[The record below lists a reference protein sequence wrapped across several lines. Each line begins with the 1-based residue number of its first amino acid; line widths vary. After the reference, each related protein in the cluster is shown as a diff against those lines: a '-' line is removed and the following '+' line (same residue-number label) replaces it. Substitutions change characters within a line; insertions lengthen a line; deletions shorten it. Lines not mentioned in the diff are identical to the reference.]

1 MVKYATT
8 KTREN
13 DSLVFF
19 ETRFVLFSFCC
30 ILCSRMI
37 VDIGKTSELGCN
49 SIVTAT
55 SELACCNFILICN
68 RPAATVSIPVTRVSD
83 VMGGRLYLTLYGN
96 RTLPIPHAVGK
107 RRELPTHYK
116 RGNPPSI
123 WGRGEPS
130 CAVARVR
137 FPHSYRLTFSS
148 LPPLL

>member
-68 RPAATVSIPVTRVSD
+68 QPVAVAMVSIPVTRVSD
-83 VMGGRLYLTLYGN
+83 VMGGRLYLTLYAN
-96 RTLPIPHAVGK
+96 WTLPIPHAVGE

-123 WGRGEPS
+123 RGRGGPS
-130 CAVARVR
+130 CAVGRVR
-137 FPHSYRLTFSS
+137 WAESNF
-148 LPPLL
+148 LPAMN